1 MIASPRELPACAE
14 TCREEEPDIP
24 APRAIAAG
32 AHALVITGAA
42 LEIDDVVA
50 VARRE
55 RPVAI
60 TEDASVRAEMAASRA
75 RVRQAVERGE
85 RVYGVT
91 TALGALAGNDV
102 APADAARLQE
112 QALWVHATGAGAPI
126 PAADVRAAMLVR
138 ANSLMR
144 GASGVRL
151 ELVQRLCAFL
161 NAGVTPV
168 VHELGSI
175 GASGDLVPLTYVAGA
190 ITGHDASF
198 VVDAGGS
205 RMPSSAAL
213 MLLGL
218 APLSLEP
225 KEALALVNGTSASAA
240 IAAGVVHDAR
250 RLLALAIG
258 THMLAAQALRARTEA
273 FDPFIHAHK
282 PHRGQRWAAR
292 QAYALL
298 HGSRLTRRDEADAGE
313 PPQDRYS
320 LRCLPQFLGPIADTI
335 ADVARDITVE
345 INSTTDNPVVDVEG
359 GRFLHGGNFLAQYV
373 ATGMDRLR
381 AAISLLVGHL
391 DVQLAQ
397 LVTPAFS
404 GGLPA
409 SLAGDSAQPGA
420 MGLKG
425 LQLTANSIAP
435 LVAFDGQSIADRF
448 PTHAEQFNQNVNSQ
462 AWNSALLAARQ
473 LRLAEQHV
481 AIVLLAAVQ
490 AVDLR
495 ARAQGG
501 LAAARTL
508 LSPGT
513 LPLYDAV
520 RALAGRRPD
529 GRPLVRADDTQRLD
543 RWIAALATDV
553 ARDGTLAG
561 AVEPVVASLGALGDR
576 R

>member
-14 TCREEEPDIP
+14 SCRDEEAALV
-24 APRAIAAG
+24 APRASAAG
-32 AHALVITGAA
+32 ARPLVITGAA

-60 TEDASVRAEMAASRA
+60 TDDASVRAEMAASRA
-75 RVRQAVERGE
+75 RVRAAVERGE

-91 TALGALAGNDV
+91 TLPGALAGNDV
-102 APADAARLQE
+102 RPADAARLQE

-138 ANSLMR
+138 ANSLLR

-161 NAGVTPV
+161 NAGVTPM
-168 VHELGSI
+168 VHELGST

-205 RMPSSAAL
+205 RLPSSAAL

-258 THMLAAQALRARTEA
+258 AHMLAAQALRARSDA

-292 QAYALL
+292 QGYALL

-313 PPQDRYS
+313 PAQDPFS
-320 LRCLPQFLGPIADTI
+320 LRCLPQFLGPIADTV
-335 ADVARDITVE
+335 ADVARDVTVE
-345 INSTTDNPVVDVEG
+345 INSTTDNPLVDVER

-381 AAISLLVGHL
+381 GAVSLLVGHL
-391 DVQLAQ
+391 DAQLAP
-397 LVTPAFS
+397 LVTPASS

-409 SLAGDSAQPGA
+409 SLAGDPARPDG
-420 MGLKG
+420 MGLGG

-435 LVAFDGQSIADRF
+435 LVAFHGQAMADRF
-448 PTHAEQFNQNVNSQ
+448 PSHAEQFHQHVNGQ

-481 AIVLLAAVQ
+481 AIMLLAAVQ
-490 AVDLR
+490 AVDLQ
-495 ARAQGG
+495 ARAQDGTG
-501 LAAARTL
+501 AARTL

-529 GRPLVRADDTQRLD
+529 GRPLARAVDGQRLD
-543 RWIAALATDV
+543 SWIAALAADV
-553 ARDGTLAG
+553 ARDGALVR
-561 AVEPVVASLGALGDR
+561 AVEPVIASLGALGDR